1 MRFLGFY
8 RIFLYIYE
16 LKNVEVFID
25 QVPKNIGLDKL
36 PPGHTKVLLYAV
48 EGINRTFEL
57 REILIKSME
66 AVKMVL
72 GAEASSL
79 MLVDKVTGDLNV
91 SIPTGPVKQQ
101 IIGKSIPRDKG
112 IGGWVLTNNKS
123 FVSND
128 ISNTDIFWQ
137 ELADGFTTKNMV
149 CAPLQDDDGRAFG
162 VLQAINKKNNK
173 SFISDDVLILE
184 FLGTH
189 VAYAINRAKKYDE
202 LEQKSEDQKLQL
214 SEIHH
219 RLKNNLSTIC
229 ALLEF
234 DLEELEDMTA
244 KQALAATNSRIKS
257 VAEAHSLLYDQ
268 SKDNTL
274 NLAVYL
280 ESVLRNIER
289 VFDIKERDI
298 TITPR
303 FEEVQLD
310 ANRAMLCGLIL
321 NELLIN
327 SFKHAFKGMKEGEIL
342 ITLKQLPEQKI
353 VFMVSDNGIG
363 FDGEMELAKTGGF
376 FIVHALAKKLQAN
389 LSYKKD
395 DEIGSTCILT
405 FKA

>member
-1 MRFLGFY
+1 M
-8 RIFLYIYE
+8 YIYE

-36 PPGHTKVLLYAV
+36 PYGQTKVLLYAV

-66 AVKMVL
+66 AVKMVM

-79 MLVDKVTGDLNV
+79 MLEDKLTGELNV
-91 SIPTGPVKQQ
+91 SIPTGPVKQE
-101 IIGKSIPRDKG
+101 IIGKSIPREKG
-112 IGGWVLTNNKS
+112 IGGWVLTNNKT

-137 ELADGFTTKNMV
+137 ELANGFTTKNIV
-149 CAPLQDDDGRAFG
+149 CVPLQNDEGRAFG
-162 VLQAINKKNNK
+162 VLQAINKKNNQP
-173 SFISDDVLILE
+173 FNNDDVQILE
-184 FLGTH
+184 FLATH

-202 LEQKSEDQKLQL
+202 LEERAEDQQLQL

-234 DLEELEDMTA
+234 DLIELEDEAA

-274 NLAVYL
+274 DLSVYL
-280 ESVLRNIER
+280 ESVLKNIEH
-289 VFDIKERDI
+289 VFDIREKNI

-303 FEEVQLD
+303 FEEIQLD
-310 ANRAMLCGLIL
+310 ANRAMVCGLIL

-342 ITLKQLPEQKI
+342 ITLKKLPEQKI
-353 VFMVSDNGIG
+353 VFMVSDNGVG
-363 FDGEMELAKTGGF
+363 FDGDIELTKTGGF

-395 DEIGSTCILT
+395 EDIGSTCILT
-405 FKA
+405 FTV